1 VLNTTTFTG
10 DVECQLVADGAS
22 CKAPSA
28 GYLTAQLCEQDAECK
43 NGQKCI
49 LQTCTVFNIQV
60 RFCGLVTQAPY
71 NCKANADQ

>member
-1 VLNTTTFTG
+1 MLNTSTFTG
-10 DVECQLVADGAS
+10 DVECQLVPDGAS
-22 CKAPSA
+22 CKAPAA

-49 LQTCTVFNIQV
+49 LQTCVFGIV
-60 RFCGLVTQAPY
+60 TRFCGVVSQAPY